1 MMAAHAVLEYSTST
15 DNVLREH
22 PLGRRWATY
31 SRPPAVTSPSQRR
44 NEVGDTRLAL
54 VLG

>member
-1 MMAAHAVLEYSTST
+1 MLYSSTVLLYAD
-15 DNVLREH
+15 DNVLREP

-31 SRPPAVTSPSQRR
+31 SRPSAVTSPSQRR
-44 NEVGDTRLAL
+44 NEVGDNRLAL